1 MNPKFTPSRICLA
14 PNVRPCSSVGCSA
27 LGRNGLE
34 TRRSPEFFPG
44 FISVIAEI
52 AALLRVSLLYLTR
65 EKVEKRHA
73 KTKPGNTI

>member
-34 TRRSPEFFPG
+34 TRRSPGFFPG
-44 FISVIAEI
+44 FISVIA
-52 AALLRVSLLYLTR
+52 ALLRLSLLYLTR